1 MKQEIIINQIKSSNR
16 PENTKVEA
24 IRIIEQYYSNNIQVA
39 LQLLFKVIE
48 ISPTLIKLFCGD

>member
-1 MKQEIIINQIKSSNR
+1 MKQEIIINQIKSSNL

-39 LQLLFKVIE
+39 LRKQSKIG
-48 ISPTLIKLFCGD
+48 S